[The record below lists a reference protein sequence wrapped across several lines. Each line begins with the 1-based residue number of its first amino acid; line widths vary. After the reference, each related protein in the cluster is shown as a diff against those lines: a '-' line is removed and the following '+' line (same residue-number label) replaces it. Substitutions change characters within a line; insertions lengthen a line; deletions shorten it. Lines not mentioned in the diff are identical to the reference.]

1 MNSHSKTDSIA
12 PGSPAASELDPLCRP
27 HATVPG
33 RSSINVRVRYCE
45 CDPMGVAHHASYLP
59 WMELG
64 RTELLRNIG
73 QTYKMLEAQGVFL
86 VITKLDIRYRR
97 PIRYDDIVEIRAR
110 IIGGSRVKLRHEY
123 EFVIVERDGQSPDPA
138 QDPSIPEGGVLA
150 TASTEL
156 ACVDSN
162 GKVRTLPDWLQQE

>member
-1 MNSHSKTDSIA
+1 
-12 PGSPAASELDPLCRP
+12 
-27 HATVPG
+27 
-33 RSSINVRVRYCE
+33 
-45 CDPMGVAHHASYLP
+45 MGVAHHASYLP

-86 VITKLDIRYRR
+86 VISKLDIRYRR
-97 PIRYDDIVEIRAR
+97 PVRYDDIVEIRAR

-123 EFVIVERDGQSPDPA
+123 EFVIVERDGQSPTTE
-138 QDPSIPEGGVLA
+138 QDPSIPTDGVLA

-156 ACVDSN
+156 ACVDAE
-162 GKVRTLPDWLQQE
+162 GKVRALPDWLQQE

>member
-1 MNSHSKTDSIA
+1 MNSRNPEVSNA
-12 PGSPAASELDPLCRP
+12 PSCDASRP
-27 HATVPG
+27 VPG
-33 RSSINVRVRYCE
+33 RSSMTVHVRYCE

-97 PIRYDDIVEIRAR
+97 PIRYDDIVEIRAH
-110 IIGGSRVKLRHEY
+110 IVGGSRVKLRHEY
-123 EFVIVERDGQSPDPA
+123 EFVIVERDGQSPDA
-138 QDPSIPEGGVLA
+138 EQDPSIPTDGVLA

-156 ACVDSN
+156 ACVDAG
-162 GKVRTLPDWLQQE
+162 GKVRALPDWLQQE